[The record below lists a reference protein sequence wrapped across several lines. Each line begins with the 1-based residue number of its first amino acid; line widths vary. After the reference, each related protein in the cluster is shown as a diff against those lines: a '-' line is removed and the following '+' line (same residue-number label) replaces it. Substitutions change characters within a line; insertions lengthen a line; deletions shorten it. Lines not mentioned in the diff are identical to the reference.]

1 MNGFCDDCVPNG
13 IFEFK
18 GQMFIRDKW
27 ILTYVSNSHTGD
39 EL

>member
-1 MNGFCDDCVPNG
+1 MTNG
-13 IFEFK
+13 IFEFRGK
-18 GQMFIRDKW
+18 KFIKDRW